1 MKIYQKNGMALTSS
15 TFGLI
20 FFDECEFDMIAD
32 ANTISINI
40 LSRKQKVKDL
50 QKEYLLLPAQ

>member
-1 MKIYQKNGMALTSS
+1 MALTSS

>member
-40 LSRKQKVKDL
+40 LSRKQKDL